1 MAIMIVGTGAT
12 FTRCCGCRNDE
23 PCGTP
28 WEASI
33 ACRSAEASLT
43 KCGFEEWPGYESTP
57 PKIYL
62 LSTIEGTLYA
72 ESTDNNCQDCET
84 RIVYNYSGSASY
96 QRISCSFGNNRTL
109 ATAQYYPDCTTL
121 QETSSGSVS
130 DIGFTPDTFFPNSY
144 TSTIHSVTGAGCV
157 DTGTAQEAYYYGT
170 ATNTLSNEYT
180 TADLLDDVDSELPDF
195 SGDFGTPCE
204 PAVYDIT
211 SDELTITKRKIQYKF
226 TWPISLTAS
235 LYSCYKIE
243 WAEVFTPESGSV
255 VTTAR
260 SYQWNGTDIE
270 TPVYTIDVPTYQG
283 TTVVTS
289 ITTSCAC
296 S

>member
-28 WEASI
+28 WEAVL

-62 LSTIEGTLYA
+62 TSTLAGTLYA
-72 ESTDNNCQDCET
+72 ENTDNNCQTCET

-96 QRISCSFGNNRTL
+96 QRISCSYGDGRTV
-109 ATAQYYPDCTTL
+109 AVDNYSPDCSTL
-121 QETSSGSVS
+121 SSSSSSQATDVS
-130 DIGFTPDTFFPNSY
+130 LSFFTDSY
-144 TSTIHSVTGAGCV
+144 TSTIHSVTGTGCV
-157 DTGTAQEAYYYGT
+157 DSGTAQEAYYHGS
-170 ATNTLSNEYT
+170 AENVLSNEYT

-204 PAVYDIT
+204 AAIYDIT

-255 VTTAR
+255 VTTSK
-260 SYQWNGTDIE
+260 SYQWNGTDTE